1 MTRVT
6 VINAQ
11 ATLDENG
18 GLCPVYGCGS
28 NQIRVTAEP
37 GNDSEP
43 SREHFVCRICD
54 AEWTVE
60 LHATQI
66 TSILFGEPGSSRYFN
81 EEFSYGVIE
90 KGVFSQIPCPKGPI
104 ADALQEFVRQM
115 KMGSVQG
122 KGEALAKLAHL
133 ARVDLSSLGG
143 SQPATL
149 PEPLSDTEQLH
160 P

>member
-6 VINAQ
+6 VLNAQ

-43 SREHFVCRICD
+43 SRENFVCRLCD

-60 LHATQI
+60 LHAAQI
-66 TSILFGEPGSSRYFN
+66 TSIMFGEPGSSRYFN
-81 EEFSYGVIE
+81 AEYSDGIIE

-104 ADALQEFVRQM
+104 ADALTDFLRQM

-133 ARVDLSSLGG
+133 ARVDLSSLSGN
-143 SQPATL
+143 QPAELPTL
-149 PEPLSDTEQLH
+149 PSDTE
-160 P
+160 